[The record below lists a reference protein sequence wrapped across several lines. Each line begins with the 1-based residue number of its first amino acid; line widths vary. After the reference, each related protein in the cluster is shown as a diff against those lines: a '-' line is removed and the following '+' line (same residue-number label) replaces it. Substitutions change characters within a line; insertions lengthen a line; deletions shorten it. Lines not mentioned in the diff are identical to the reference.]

1 MFVRLMEDMHTL
13 VDKYP
18 GGYEA
23 WARENGEV

>member
-1 MFVRLMEDMHTL
+1 MRTL

-23 WARENGEV
+23 WAIEKGEEVVVKAKKS